1 MQRRRPGF
9 LRAGQNEIEPLYFA
23 TPRSEHRRN
32 VTEIFCSSYS
42 ISRSF
47 WSATAPSRRFWGHRP
62 GARKSGAKTLPP
74 SQSTSC
80 EIKKNGR
87 SCRAHLG
94 ILCWHV
100 ISRKLCCIATTC
112 AIGWSV
118 SALADE
124 GMWLFN
130 APPLKQLKEKYQ
142 FEPTPQ
148 WLEHLQ
154 KASVR

>member
-23 TPRSEHRRN
+23 TPGSKHRRN

-42 ISRSF
+42 ILRSF
-47 WSATAPSRRFWGHRP
+47 GVRTRPRVAFGDTGRTLEKRCEDAPH
-62 GARKSGAKTLPP
+62 
-74 SQSTSC
+74 SQSTLC
-80 EIKKNGR
+80 EIKRNGR

-112 AIGWSV
+112 AIGCSV
-118 SALADE
+118 SALANE

-130 APPLKQLKEKYQ
+130 APPLK
-142 FEPTPQ
+142 
-148 WLEHLQ
+148 
-154 KASVR
+154 